1 MAGTK
6 VKKAHDALIEKAER
20 YLGLLHEVN
29 TPEANALADEIG
41 PEIDTCIAN
50 VNETLS
56 YKSRFARLKKK
67 AKAATADLKMVVGGT
82 YALIDATDAKLY
94 AELPPRENW
103 SDAAGFIQAD
113 HLVNA
118 LRANGSSS
126 AMTYANQISTV
137 AEVERRAQDAL
148 LAAGTGRGS
157 VGVAA
162 TAMAELR
169 MRIDLADLYLRKRAR
184 PGTVLA
190 GKLKKA
196 RGIKSGRKPA
206 AKIAVDASSASESE
220 TSAPPVVELAP
231 APAGQSVHTT
241 SQPASDQ
248 VAQPT
253 VVASKPVPAA
263 VGGFAE
269 GAHRTDHGREARAG

>member
-1 MAGTK
+1 MAGNK
-6 VKKAHDALIEKAER
+6 VKKAHEALIEKAER

-29 TPEANALADEIG
+29 TPEANALADAIG
-41 PEIDTCIAN
+41 PEIDTCIAD

-56 YKSRFARLKKK
+56 YKSRFALLKQK

-94 AELPPRENW
+94 AQLPPRENW
-103 SDAAGFIQAD
+103 SDAAGSIQAD

-118 LRANGSSS
+118 LRASGSGS

-137 AEVERRAQDAL
+137 AEVERKAQQAL
-148 LAAGTGRGS
+148 VAAGSGRGS

-169 MRIDLADLYLRKRAR
+169 MRLDQADLYLRKLAR
-184 PGTVLA
+184 PGSVLA

-196 RGIKSGRKPA
+196 RGIKSGRKPTVKAPVEA
-206 AKIAVDASSASESE
+206 ASAGESE
-220 TSAPPVVELAP
+220 ASAAP
-231 APAGQSVHTT
+231 AVAPAGQPSQIT
-241 SQPASDQ
+241 SQAASAQ
-248 VAQPT
+248 VVQPT
-253 VVASKPVPAA
+253 VVVSQPVPAA
-263 VGGFAE
+263 VGGFAG
-269 GAHRTDHGREARAG
+269 GAHRTDHAREGARAG